1 MDKDKSK
8 RANPS
13 PHEASGVEISIQQ
26 IHAEYGL
33 KYARDVRATDTGYL
47 SLFCL
52 KPNRHDL
59 PTFSARW
66 DSAANTVDIDLLGD
80 ANESSLFKSNDAEAA
95 GYTGHHSAM
104 LGPSAYLV
112 DIRRPPTGT
121 IFVGEIRLDVSLI
134 FQRHETLQ
142 GEVGEIKDDLTIS
155 IVCPD
160 CGPVKAALPDPTGLV
175 YCSKCGTD
183 VRRSF
188 QRGLMNI
195 KKVGVLGCGLMGSG
209 IAQVCA
215 TAGFDVTVLEVEQ
228 KYLDK
233 GFAGIEKSLAKF
245 AERPVEKGGITPQQK
260 DAIRA
265 RLRGTTNKAEL
276 ADCDIV
282 IEAIIENVDEKKK
295 MYASIDGV
303 VKKDAI
309 FASNTSSISV
319 TELLTSVKRPE
330 RFIGL
335 HFFNPVPLM
344 KLVEVVRTIATAPE
358 VYEAAYLFA
367 QRLGKVPVRTSDK
380 TGFIVNRLLVPYL
393 LDAIRAYEE
402 GVGSIEDIDNAMKLG
417 CGYPMG
423 PFTLLDF
430 VGLDTTYY
438 ITHVMYDEF
447 KERRFAS
454 PPLLKRMVMAGWYG
468 RKSGRGFYDY
478 SDAAKPV
485 AGKF

>member
-1 MDKDKSK
+1 M
-8 RANPS
+8 
-13 PHEASGVEISIQQ
+13 E
-26 IHAEYGL
+26 
-33 KYARDVRATDTGYL
+33 
-47 SLFCL
+47 
-52 KPNRHDL
+52 
-59 PTFSARW
+59 
-66 DSAANTVDIDLLGD
+66 
-80 ANESSLFKSNDAEAA
+80 
-95 GYTGHHSAM
+95 
-104 LGPSAYLV
+104 
-112 DIRRPPTGT
+112 
-121 IFVGEIRLDVSLI
+121 
-134 FQRHETLQ
+134 
-142 GEVGEIKDDLTIS
+142 
-155 IVCPD
+155 
-160 CGPVKAALPDPTGLV
+160 
-175 YCSKCGTD
+175 
-183 VRRSF
+183 
-188 QRGLMNI
+188 I

-215 TAGFDVTVLEVEQ
+215 TAGFDVTVLEVER
-228 KYLDK
+228 KFLDK

-245 AERPVEKGGITPQQK
+245 AERPVEKGGITPAQK
-260 DAIRA
+260 DEIRA
-265 RLRGTTNKAEL
+265 RLRGTTNKADL

-282 IEAIIENVDEKKK
+282 IEAIIENVEEKKK
-295 MYASIDGV
+295 MWASIDSI
-303 VKKDAI
+303 VKKEAI

-358 VYEAAYLFA
+358 VYETAYLFA

-438 ITHVMYDEF
+438 ITQVMYDEF

-454 PPLLKRMVMAGWYG
+454 PPLL
-468 RKSGRGFYDY
+468 
-478 SDAAKPV
+478 
-485 AGKF
+485 